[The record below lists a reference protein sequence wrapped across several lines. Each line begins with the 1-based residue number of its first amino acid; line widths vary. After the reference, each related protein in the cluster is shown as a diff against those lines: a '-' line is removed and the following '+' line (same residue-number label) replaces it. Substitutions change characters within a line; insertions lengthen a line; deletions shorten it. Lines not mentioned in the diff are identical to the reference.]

1 MIHEVTDND
10 TWKVRNKKTYIHVRH
25 ASFDKWLQE
34 ERRKSFFVSEGRGVE
49 NHPAQPVR
57 EEEEEDAKASLGLPE
72 DAALRAG
79 LEAYRAFGGCML
91 CEVAVTEGISTRP
104 CNAGAA
110 IEGRIDAGGRIRL
123 GVGAD
128 TSKSICPAGM
138 AMDGAGAW
146 MWVRGTIEG
155 KGNPV

>member
-1 MIHEVTDND
+1 MKLPTTIHGKYETRKHTD
-10 TWKVRNKKTYIHVRH
+10 TLRH
-25 ASFDKWLQE
+25 ASFEDKWLQE
-34 ERRKSFFVSEGRGVE
+34 ERRKSFFLFLKGEVS

-57 EEEEEDAKASLGLPE
+57 EDEDAKTSLGLPD

-91 CEVAVTEGISTRP
+91 CEVAVTEGISTRS
-104 CNAGAA
+104 CNSGAA

-128 TSKSICPAGM
+128 TSKSICPAGI